1 MTPLPRRR
9 AELARLIDHTL
20 LKPEA
25 TEPQIDR
32 LCDEALEHGFAAVC
46 VNPIWVEHCTRRIA
60 AGSAAAL
67 AAHGATP
74 LVCSVAG
81 FPLGAVCTDTKAEE
95 AALAVA
101 HGAREVDMVIHIAD
115 AIAGRRD
122 ALTRDIA
129 TVVHAAQRAGASA
142 RVKVILETRALTDA
156 QIALA
161 CECCVAARADFVK
174 TSTGFHPNGGATV
187 EHVAL
192 LRKHAPGLQVK
203 AAGGIRDLPTALA
216 LIEVGADRL
225 GMSASVAVLAALT
238 A

>member
-1 MTPLPRRR
+1 MIPLPRSR

-20 LKPEA
+20 LKAEA
-25 TEPQIDR
+25 TEDQIDR

-46 VNPIWVEHCTRRIA
+46 VNPIWVERCARRIA
-60 AGSAAAL
+60 AGSTAAAGR
-67 AAHGATP
+67 AAP

-81 FPLGAVCTDTKAEE
+81 FPLGAVCTQTKADE

-101 HGAREVDMVIHIAD
+101 HGAREIDMVIHLAD
-115 AIAGRRD
+115 ALAGRRD

-129 TVVHAAQRAGASA
+129 TVVHAVKRAAASA
-142 RVKVILETRALTDA
+142 RVKVILETRVLSEA
-156 QIALA
+156 QIVLA

-174 TSTGFHPNGGATV
+174 TSTGFHASGGATV

-203 AAGGIRDLPTALA
+203 AAGGIRDLSTAL
-216 LIEVGADRL
+216 LMIEAGADRL
-225 GMSASVAVLAALT
+225 GMSASVAVLREFPGG
-238 A
+238 